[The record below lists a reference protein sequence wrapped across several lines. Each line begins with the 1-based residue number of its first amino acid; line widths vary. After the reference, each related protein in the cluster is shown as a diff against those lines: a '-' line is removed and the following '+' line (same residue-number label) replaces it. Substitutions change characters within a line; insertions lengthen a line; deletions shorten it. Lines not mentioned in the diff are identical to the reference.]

1 MSKRLKS
8 FNFRGRR
15 GAKRQ
20 YPWDLWFDGG
30 IHELIAGVDFTNAVA
45 VMRATIYMASKR
57 MGVSVRTSE
66 TDKGNLVIQAMRGES
81 VDDPT

>member
-1 MSKRLKS
+1 MSKRLKT
-8 FNFRGRR
+8 FNFRTRR

-30 IHELIAGVDFTNAVA
+30 IHELIAGVDFTTAVA

-66 TDKGNLVIQAMRGES
+66 TEEGNLVIQAFGGE
-81 VDDPT
+81 T